1 VKRSG
6 SVADDW
12 ASSPILTTA
21 LAARGGRRVAL
32 EEAIRDAIRSGRLQ
46 PSDPLPSSRSLAAD
60 LGLARGTV
68 AEAYA
73 QLTAEGYLTARPG
86 APTRVAAGAAP
97 AEPAIADRTPAERPA
112 FTLEVGVPDVA
123 AFPRA
128 AWIAAMRRALRTA
141 PSPLLALGD
150 PRGSA
155 ALREALA
162 THLRRTRGVVTDPAR
177 IVVTCGFS
185 HGLAMLCRTLR
196 ATGLDEI
203 AMEDPCLHQHRTI
216 AAGASLRVRALPV
229 DEDGASASP
238 PAGTRVAIVT
248 PAHQF
253 PLGMTLAPAR
263 RNALIAWAAAHDALI
278 VEDDYDGEYR
288 YDHQPV
294 GALQGLDP
302 ERVVYAG
309 TVSKTLAPALRLGW
323 LVLPQRLVEP
333 ALEAKD
339 LLAGEVSTIEQLT
352 MAELLQS
359 GAYDRHVRRT
369 RLRYRRRRDLLIEL
383 LAAQTPPLT
392 PRGIAAGLHV
402 VAELPADTD
411 EDLLMARAADND
423 LALNTLTPYWHDPT
437 GKRPSLILGYAA
449 PPDHAFAQTLALLA
463 RVLYSPQTRLGRSV
477 STR

>member
-1 VKRSG
+1 M
-6 SVADDW
+6 
-12 ASSPILTTA
+12 
-21 LAARGGRRVAL
+21 
-32 EEAIRDAIRSGRLQ
+32 
-46 PSDPLPSSRSLAAD
+46 
-60 LGLARGTV
+60 
-68 AEAYA
+68 
-73 QLTAEGYLTARPG
+73 TARPG

-97 AEPAIADRTPAERPA
+97 AEPATADQVPADRPA
-112 FTLEVGVPDVA
+112 FTLEVGVPDVS

-128 AWIAAMRRALRTA
+128 AWVAAMRRALRTA

-162 THLRRTRGVVTDPAR
+162 SHLRRTRGVVADPAR
-177 IVVTCGFS
+177 IIVTCGYS
-185 HGLAMLCRTLR
+185 HGLAVLCRTLR
-196 ATGLDEI
+196 TAGLDEI
-203 AMEDPCLHQHRTI
+203 AMEDPCLDHHRTI
-216 AAGASLRVRALPV
+216 AAGAGLRVRALPV

-238 PAGTRVAIVT
+238 PAGTRAATVT

-263 RNALIAWAAAHDALI
+263 RNALIAWASAGDAVI

-294 GALQGLDP
+294 GALQGRDP

-323 LVLPQRLVEP
+323 LVLPHRLVEP
-333 ALEAKD
+333 TLEAKA
-339 LLAGEVSTIEQLT
+339 LLAGEVSSIEQLT

-369 RLRYRRRRDLLIEL
+369 RLRYRRRRDLLIDL
-383 LAAQTPPLT
+383 LAAHQPPLT

-402 VAELPADTD
+402 VVDLPAGTD
-411 EDLLMARAADND
+411 EPELAARAAGNG
-423 LALNTLTPYWHDPT
+423 LTLNTLTPLWHDPT
-437 GKRPSLILGYAA
+437 GKPAGLTLGYAA
-449 PPDHAFAQTLALLA
+449 PPDHAFAETLATLA
-463 RVLYSPQTRLGRSV
+463 TVLYSPQTRLERSV